1 MEEKQLVFH
10 NCNSYIISSAEIF
23 KVEINATTSFKCFV
37 FKLSRMHLTLNIVS
51 WAFRYILPL
60 VLIIIK
66 LKTLSDTK
74 KNVTSLYEVQCA
86 LCLQGWLDWEFVSTN
101 PRKYIYIY
109 RIPMAIFSSF
119 TNAGLLE
126 YYMKWNVL
134 SFYPLLWSPQLL
146 VLDYS
151 RQRNVNF
158 IARCRLTNNHFE
170 TWKQKIPNFLVS
182 FIKFI

>member
-10 NCNSYIISSAEIF
+10 NCNWYIISSAEIF

-134 SFYPLLWSPQLL
+134 SFLPPSLKSTIIGFRLLSTKKCKFHSPMPSHQQPFWNLKTK
-146 VLDYS
+146 
-151 RQRNVNF
+151 N
-158 IARCRLTNNHFE
+158 T
-170 TWKQKIPNFLVS
+170 
-182 FIKFI
+182 